1 MAKRLHPNSI
11 TGLPLQPAELVEDEA
26 LSRGKV
32 EAAESNGASQNGSS
46 ASGHVS
52 PLDATEAI
60 ETFFELAMKELAA
73 MRTRA
78 EVEAI
83 ERAAELII
91 ECESRGG

>member
-11 TGLPLQPAELVEDEA
+11 TELPLQPAELVEDEA

-60 ETFFELAMKELAA
+60 ETFFELAMKEL
-73 MRTRA
+73 RA
-78 EVEAI
+78 RI
-83 ERAAELII
+83 ERKRGVELSADCLNNPLAAN
-91 ECESRGG
+91 CS